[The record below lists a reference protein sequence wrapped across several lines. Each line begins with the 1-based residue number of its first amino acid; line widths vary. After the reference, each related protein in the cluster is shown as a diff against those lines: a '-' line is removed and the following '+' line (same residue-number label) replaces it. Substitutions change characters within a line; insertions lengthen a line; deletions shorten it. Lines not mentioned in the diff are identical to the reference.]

1 MEIFDL
7 YTKDRVKT
15 GDTILRGT
23 KVPDGKYR
31 LVVHIAVFNDK
42 GEMLIQHRAKDKD
55 KYPNLWDFSA
65 GGSVVAGENSSQ
77 GASREL
83 FEEIGIKHNFSD
95 TIPSFSV
102 NFESGFGNFYIFY
115 TDLDI
120 SDLVFQKE
128 EVQDAKWASKEE
140 ILNMLLSGEF
150 VPFRKE
156 LIELVFSF
164 FNIQFGTLDKE

>member
-7 YTKDRVKT
+7 YTRDRIKT
-15 GDTILRGT
+15 GETILRGS
-23 KVPDGKYR
+23 KVPDGRYR
-31 LVVHIAVFNDK
+31 LVVHIAVFNAK

-55 KYPNLWDFSA
+55 RYPNLWDFSA
-65 GGSVVAGENSSQ
+65 GGSVIAGENSSQ

-95 TIPSFSV
+95 TIPSFSI
-102 NFESGFGNFYIFY
+102 NFECGFDDFYIIH
-115 TDLDI
+115 TELNI
-120 SDLVFQKE
+120 EDLVFQKE
-128 EVQDAKWASKEE
+128 EVQGAKWAGKEE
-140 ILNMLLSGEF
+140 ILNMLSRGEF

-164 FNIQFGTLDKE
+164 SNKQFGTLDKE

>member
-42 GEMLIQHRAKDKD
+42 GEMLIQHRAKD

-102 NFESGFGNFYIFY
+102 NFESGFDNFYIFY
-115 TDLDI
+115 TD
-120 SDLVFQKE
+120 
-128 EVQDAKWASKEE
+128 
-140 ILNMLLSGEF
+140 
-150 VPFRKE
+150 
-156 LIELVFSF
+156 
-164 FNIQFGTLDKE
+164 